1 MCGVLSVTQ
10 SFTKSKTLGLII
22 FALFVENQNQV
33 FLPLRQQED
42 DPSNQII
49 LKNAAKQGV
58 TAESNDVSQKSDEK
72 TRQKI
77 FPKTDAEKR
86 FIRSALSANLFLK
99 ALSLRQLDLLADY
112 MQQEYFTENKAIIN
126 EGELGT
132 CMYVLA
138 DGQLEVRKDHRILKV
153 IKSGEEWVD

>member
-1 MCGVLSVTQ
+1 M
-10 SFTKSKTLGLII
+10 K
-22 FALFVENQNQV
+22 
-33 FLPLRQQED
+33 
-42 DPSNQII
+42 
-49 LKNAAKQGV
+49 GV
-58 TAESNDVSQKSDEK
+58 TAEPNDQKSEER

-77 FPKTDAEKR
+77 FPKTDAEKK
-86 FIRSALSANLFLK
+86 FIRSALTANLFLK

-153 IKSGEEWVD
+153 RIALI